1 MQAAA
6 LIGFAVLATSTIACV
21 LGANHLGLGRRA
33 LHRAGVRALRAVGM
47 GVMFF
52 GANLVLGVL
61 AIAVVRT
68 LTGRFLSPYNL
79 SDISLL
85 SLSLLQGLVFAWWLG
100 CAGSDME

>member
-1 MQAAA
+1 M
-6 LIGFAVLATSTIACV
+6 LIGFVVLVTSGVACE
-21 LGANHLGLGRRA
+21 LGANCLGLGRRA
-33 LHRAGVRALRAVGM
+33 LRRAGLRALQAVGM
-47 GVMFF
+47 GLIFF
-52 GANLVLGVL
+52 AGNLVLGVL
-61 AIAVVRT
+61 AIAVVRP